1 MITTLE
7 ARLAERTIRIPTEG
21 AWSSPSQRVT
31 SIALHEGAF
40 ILYWM
45 RMAVRDHENPAL
57 DLAVEL
63 SRASG
68 LPVFVYQAL
77 SERYRYASDRH
88 HQFILEGAR
97 DVAGGL
103 AQRGIGYAFH
113 LEREGHRG
121 DHLVTLAMQAA
132 CVITELVPTDPT
144 RRWTSQLAK
153 RIAPMS
159 VYAVDASCIVP
170 MPSVDRAFDRAF
182 EFRNATRRKA
192 SENLN
197 AGWRDAE
204 VTSAPFVPALP
215 FIPFDFRALDD
226 GDLLAACDIDHGI
239 APIADSPGGSRA
251 GYARWEAFQRNK
263 LVHYAR
269 DRNDPLRDPSTRLSA
284 YLHYGHISPFRI
296 AKALHETKGPPKAGA
311 DKLLDEL
318 LIWREVAWHDC
329 FHHPE
334 HMELSSLP
342 TWARETLAAHES
354 DARAASFTW
363 EALAHGETGN
373 ALWDAC
379 QQSLVRHG
387 ELHNNVRMTWGK
399 ALLEWTPNAA
409 RALAL
414 LQDLNDR
421 YALDGRDPSS
431 YGGIRWCLGHF
442 DRPFTPEIPIF
453 GTVRPR
459 PLAQHASRL
468 NVPQFQTFA
477 ARSPFA
483 TSPRVAVVGAGIAG
497 LACARALA
505 SHGLDVTVFE
515 KSRGS
520 GGRLASRR
528 VAAVEG
534 VHPELRFHH
543 GAQHFQAR
551 KEPFQRF
558 AESWAEQGLI
568 DVWPE
573 SPRAADGSPTWY
585 APSHTASLTR
595 HLSRGLALRTN
606 TRVTA
611 LQKVGAQTEVHFT
624 REDASEGAE
633 AFDIVLVTMPA
644 PQAAP
649 LFEGVLPELAAS
661 LSTVILQPT
670 WAVMLAYEGALA
682 GPKAL
687 EWSDDSTLSW
697 LRQDAANGF
706 TRLVLHAS
714 HAWSRAHLEASPEF
728 VIASLEEAAR
738 AHLAIDGRRV
748 FAQAHRWR
756 FSRVEKAIGQEAAFD
771 RDAKIGAAGDAFMGS
786 RIESAWQSGRALAG
800 LVMRDLARDGAPE
813 RRVPD
818 AQRDSLAR

>member
-21 AWSSPSQRVT
+21 AWHSPSQRVT

-45 RMAVRDHENPAL
+45 RMAVRCHENPAL
-57 DLAVEL
+57 DLALEL

-68 LPVFVYQAL
+68 LPVFVYHAL

-97 DVAGGL
+97 DVAEGL

-153 RIAPMS
+153 RIAPKP
-159 VYAVDASCIVP
+159 VFAVDASCIVP

-192 SENLN
+192 TENVS

-204 VTSAPFVPALP
+204 VTSTPFVPALP
-215 FIPFDFRALDD
+215 FTPFDFRTMDE
-226 GDLLAACDIDHGI
+226 GDVLAACDIDHGI

-251 GYARWEAFQRNK
+251 GYARWEVFQRNK

-269 DRNDPLRDPSTRLSA
+269 DRNDPLRDPSSRLSA
-284 YLHYGHISPFRI
+284 YLHYGYISPFRI
-296 AKALHETKGPPKAGA
+296 AKALHETTGEAKAGA

-318 LIWREVAWHDC
+318 LIWREAAWHDC
-329 FHHPE
+329 FHHPD

-342 TWARETLAAHES
+342 TWAKETLKAHES
-354 DARAASFTW
+354 DARTASFTW
-363 EALAHGETGN
+363 EPLAHGESGN

-409 RALAL
+409 HALAL

-431 YGGIRWCLGHF
+431 YGGIRWCFGHF
-442 DRPFTPEIPIF
+442 DKPFSPELPIL

-459 PLAQHASRL
+459 PLAQHADRL
-468 NVPQFQTFA
+468 DVPQFKAFA
-477 ARSPFA
+477 SRSPFGN
-483 TSPRVAVVGAGIAG
+483 SPRVAVVGAGVAG
-497 LACARALA
+497 LACARALYD
-505 SHGLDVTVFE
+505 HGLDVTVFE

-534 VHPELRFHH
+534 LHLELRFHH

-558 AESWAEQGLI
+558 AESWAAQGLI

-573 SPRAADGSPTWY
+573 SPRAAGDGSAWY
-585 APSHTASLTR
+585 APTHEASLTR
-595 HLSRGLALRTN
+595 HLARGLAMRAN

-611 LQKVGAQTEVHFT
+611 LKKVGTQTEVHFA
-624 REDASEGAE
+624 REDASEGRE
-633 AFDIVLVTMPA
+633 VFDIVLITVPA
-644 PQAAP
+644 PQASP
-649 LFEGVLPELAAS
+649 LLEGVLPELAS
-661 LSTVILQPT
+661 LLSTVVVQPT
-670 WAVMLAYEGALA
+670 WAVMLAYEGALE

-687 EWSDDSTLSW
+687 EWSSDSTLSW
-697 LRQDAANGF
+697 LRQDAENGF

-714 HAWSRAHLEASPEF
+714 HAWSRTHLEASPEF
-728 VIASLEEAAR
+728 VIASLEDAAR
-738 AHLAIDGRRV
+738 AHLTINARRV

-771 RDAKIGAAGDAFMGS
+771 REAKIGAAGDAFLGS

-800 LVMRDLARDGAPE
+800 LVMRDLAREGAPE
-813 RRVPD
+813 RRAPM
-818 AQRDSLAR
+818 R